1 MEVVVGEQPGGAPV
15 QGMFDRGYDDGHGKR
30 SRMRVGID

>member
-15 QGMFDRGYDDGHGKR
+15 QGMFDRGYDDGRGKHA
-30 SRMRVGID
+30 RMRGCID